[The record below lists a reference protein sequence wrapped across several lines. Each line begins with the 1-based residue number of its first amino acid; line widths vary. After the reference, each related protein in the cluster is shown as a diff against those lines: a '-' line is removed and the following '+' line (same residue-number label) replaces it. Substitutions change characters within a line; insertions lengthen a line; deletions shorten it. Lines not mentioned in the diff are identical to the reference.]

1 VSPAFGEGFMHMT
14 EGWLLFLVSLS
25 VLAAFTWVGGLV
37 ERLAMRR
44 SAEEAHA

>member
-1 VSPAFGEGFMHMT
+1 MHMT

-25 VLAAFTWVGGLV
+25 VLAAFTWAGGLV
-37 ERLAMRR
+37 ERLVMRR